1 MWKHPWG
8 YLEGLTI
15 CAGLIVTGGLLQ
27 SIAGEFD
34 SSALSYPVN
43 VIALAAIVLLP
54 AALHVLSR
62 KHAALRW
69 FSSYRASITALAA
82 FLFLMLVAG
91 LVPQTTGRDNAETS
105 SGFDRVVSSWPFA
118 LTFVYLL
125 AVLGAVVLR
134 RLQNFDLKK
143 DTGFVLNH
151 VGLFVALVCAA
162 LGAGDLQRLRMTV
175 ALNTPEWRAANE
187 KNEIEELAMALEL
200 NSFVIDEYPPRLM
213 MLDNTTGEVLP
224 KGRPEDIRVETC
236 PLAASLRGWE
246 IEVVKFLPSAASM
259 TTKDTVFFT
268 EFHSEGATS
277 ALYVRARNP
286 QTGVSREGWV
296 SCGNYMFPYHSL
308 RLSADESLIMPR
320 REPRRFA
327 SAVTAYSKDEAAKNA
342 TIEVNKPMRY
352 GGWKIYQSGYDEER
366 GKWSRTSMFELVRD
380 PWLPAVYAGIWM
392 MIGGAV
398 CLFVSA
404 PKKNTITRDKQ

>member
-15 CAGLIVTGGLLQ
+15 CVGLTVTGGLLQ

-34 SSALSYPVN
+34 TSTLSYPVN
-43 VIALAAIVLLP
+43 VVALIATVLLP
-54 AALHVLSR
+54 VALHVLSR
-62 KHAALRW
+62 KYAALRW
-69 FSSYRASITALAA
+69 FSSYRASITVLAA
-82 FLFLMLVAG
+82 LLFLMLVAG
-91 LVPQTTGRDNAETS
+91 LVPQTEGHSNAGSTALP
-105 SGFDRVVSSWPFA
+105 GFDRVVSSWPFA

-125 AVLGAVVLR
+125 TVLGAVILR
-134 RLQNFDLKK
+134 RLQHFDLKR

-175 ALNTPEWRAANE
+175 AMNTPEWRAANG
-187 KNEIEELAMALEL
+187 KNEIEELPLALEL

-224 KGRPEDIRVETC
+224 KERPENISVETC

-246 IEVVKFLPSAASM
+246 IEVVKFLPSAAAVM
-259 TTKDTVFFT
+259 TGDTVFFT
-268 EFHSEGATS
+268 EFQSEGATS
-277 ALYVRARNP
+277 ALYVRAQNA
-286 QTGVSREGWV
+286 QTGVSHEGWI
-296 SCGNYMFPYHSL
+296 SCGNYMFPYRAL

-327 SAVTAYSKDEAAKNA
+327 SAVTAYSKDGTVRDA

-352 GGWKIYQSGYDEER
+352 GGWKIYQSSYDEAR
-366 GKWSRTSMFELVRD
+366 GKWSRTSVFELVRD

-392 MIGGAV
+392 MIAGAV

-404 PKKNTITRDKQ
+404 PKKTR